1 MKGLGALVL
10 RDLRLALRQGGGAGN
25 ALGFLLAVIVLVPLG
40 IGPDQ
45 ALLQRVAP
53 GVLWIAL
60 LLSVLLSAD
69 RVFQADYEDGSLE
82 LLGMG
87 PVLLELVVLAKAAAH
102 WLTSGLPLAVLA
114 PMLGFLLNLETA
126 IVPQLLIAM
135 LVGSIGLSLLAALGA
150 AVTVGL
156 RRGGLIVSL
165 IILPLYVPL
174 LIFGVAAGSGS
185 AMAGSG
191 SSALVVLAALTIGAL
206 VVTPFAAAAALRAY
220 LK

>member
-1 MKGLGALVL
+1 MRGLGALIL
-10 RDLRLALRQGGGAGN
+10 RDLRLAFRQGGGAGN
-25 ALGFLLAVIVLVPLG
+25 ALGFLLAVIVLVPFG

-45 ALLQRVAP
+45 GLLQRVAP

-82 LLGMG
+82 LLTMG
-87 PVLLELVVLAKAAAH
+87 PVLVELVVLAKAAAH

-114 PMLGFLLNLETA
+114 PLLGFLLNLEPGT
-126 IVPQLLIAM
+126 VPALLAAM
-135 LVGSIGLSLLAALGA
+135 LVGSLGLSLLATLGA

-156 RRGGLIVSL
+156 RRGGLVVSL

-174 LIFGVAAGSGS
+174 LIFGVAAGSGEG
-185 AMAGSG
+185 AGS
-191 SSALVVLAALTIGAL
+191 ALAVLAALTIGAL
-206 VVTPFAAAAALRAY
+206 VVTPFAGAAALRAY
-220 LK
+220 LR

>member
-1 MKGLGALVL
+1 MKGLGALVA
-10 RDLRLALRQGGGAGN
+10 RDLKLAFRQGGGAGN
-25 ALGFLLAVIVLVPLG
+25 ALGFLLAVIVLVPFG

-45 ALLQRVAP
+45 ALLQRIAP

-82 LLGMG
+82 LLTMG
-87 PVLLELVVLAKAAAH
+87 PVLTELVVLAKAAAH

-114 PMLGFLLNLETA
+114 PLLGFLLNLEPRT
-126 IVPQLLIAM
+126 VPVLLAAM
-135 LVGSIGLSLLAALGA
+135 LLGSLGLSLLATLGA

-174 LIFGVAAGSGS
+174 LIFGVAAGSGG
-185 AMAGSG
+185 ADAGDPK
-191 SSALVVLAALTIGAL
+191 SALVVLAALTIGAL
-206 VVTPFAAAAALRAY
+206 VVTPFAGAAALRAY
-220 LK
+220 LR